1 MIIASF
7 FQAVIVGPR
16 NELGKPIDIN
26 NAEEHIFGLV
36 LMNGW
41 SGNAFL

>member
-1 MIIASF
+1 MIIVF

-26 NAEEHIFGLV
+26 NAEENIFGLV